1 MNEKSS
7 QCNESLQ
14 KKSKDIGKCKSCYIY
29 VLDGLADWEI
39 GHLTAEINSKRFL
52 SKNKNIRLK
61 FVSKDL
67 DSITTMGGV
76 TIKPEIKLSQVNFNT
91 GDMLLLPGS
100 DNWDNINDGSLINII
115 EESENKDIAIAAICG
130 ATNFLANNGILNNIK
145 HTSND
150 LSYLKMVCPNYE
162 GELLYLNDSV
172 VVSERIITA
181 SGLAPLDFS
190 YEVLRKLDLMKK
202 ETLEAWYDLYNSKD
216 PKYFM
221 PLMNS
226 L

>member
-14 KKSKDIGKCKSCYIY
+14 KKSNDIGKCKSCYIY